1 MEKEVVEL
9 RERLGGKMQLDK
21 TSQELNQDW
30 STLENAVNCWE
41 IKQCCVKKKCKN
53 FQIHA
58 VNAIIKSMRL
68 YS

>member
-9 RERLGGKMQLDK
+9 REKLDGKMQLDK

-30 STLENAVNCWE
+30 STSENTVYHWE

-53 FQIHA
+53 
-58 VNAIIKSMRL
+58 VSNSKSMQ
-68 YS
+68 SMP